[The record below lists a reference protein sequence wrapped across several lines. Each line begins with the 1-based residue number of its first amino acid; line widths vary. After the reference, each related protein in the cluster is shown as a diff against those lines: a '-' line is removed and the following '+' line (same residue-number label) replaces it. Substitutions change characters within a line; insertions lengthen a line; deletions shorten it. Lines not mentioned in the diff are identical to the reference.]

1 MKTIEQLKEIL
12 DDENSKNG
20 WQKATTKIND
30 IKQCI
35 AYLETNPREDF
46 IRKQLEDVTK
56 DIALVD
62 ERRDGFIKTNKG
74 YLVSQGY
81 TSPKE
86 MEGYYNSKYNLSH
99 LKKQQKMLEMILS

>member
-1 MKTIEQLKEIL
+1 MKTIKQLKKIL
-12 DDENSKNG
+12 DDENRKNG
-20 WQKATTKIND
+20 WEKATTKIND

-46 IRKQLEDVTK
+46 TK

-62 ERRDGFIKTNKG
+62 ERRWDFIETNKN

-86 MEGYYNSKYNLSH
+86 MESYYNSKYNLSH